1 MKNKYI
7 YSCILGGT
15 FFAIPYLACGISAI
29 PAVAI
34 GIAAYGAGIL
44 IFNDKSKIDISDNI
58 EESDKEALKKAKE
71 LIEKMKTISTKL
83 ENPEIVKNTRNICD
97 TSNKIVDAVN
107 KNPQKLKNVR
117 NFLNYY
123 LPITIKI
130 LERYDEIE
138 NQKLTTKESK
148 KFMSSVEEMIA
159 KIKVAFEEQL
169 TNVYQTEMVDTNA
182 ELKVFETMLKSDGFL
197 DEMNIKIEN
206 KKEEV

>member
-29 PAVAI
+29 PAAAI

-83 ENPEIVKNTRNICD
+83 EEIFAIHQ
-97 TSNKIVDAVN
+97 I
-107 KNPQKLKNVR
+107 KL
-117 NFLNYY
+117 
-123 LPITIKI
+123 
-130 LERYDEIE
+130 
-138 NQKLTTKESK
+138 
-148 KFMSSVEEMIA
+148 
-159 KIKVAFEEQL
+159 
-169 TNVYQTEMVDTNA
+169 
-182 ELKVFETMLKSDGFL
+182 
-197 DEMNIKIEN
+197 
-206 KKEEV
+206 

>member
-29 PAVAI
+29 PAAAI

-83 ENPEIVKNTRNICD
+83 ENPEIVQNTRNIYD

-148 KFMSSVEEMIA
+148 KFMSSVEKMIA